1 MVSKQGQARRE
12 TAARV
17 VARLI
22 ARDGRID
29 WRELEFLERSGAFGM
44 LGVARERFME
54 LVGRCIGEQAA
65 APESVE
71 RLEAELGAVR
81 ERDAQLVVAALLV
94 YLSEID
100 HDVQPRESALVRRA
114 LRRWGLTP
122 EALHSE
128 IRVPVERTQ
137 GVLRRA
143 GDAGA

>member
-1 MVSKQGQARRE
+1 MLASDWQARRE

-29 WRELEFLERSGAFGM
+29 WRELEFLERSGAFGA

-54 LVGRCIGEQAA
+54 LVGRCLGEQAA
-65 APESVE
+65 RGGAE

-81 ERDAQLVVAALLV
+81 ERDAQLLVAALLV

-100 HDVQPRESALVRRA
+100 HDVQPRESALVGRA

-122 EALHSE
+122 ESLHRE
-128 IRVPVERTQ
+128 MRVPAERTRS
-137 GVLRRA
+137 VLRLA
-143 GDAGA
+143 GSGSA

>member
-1 MVSKQGQARRE
+1 MVARNWQARRE

-22 ARDGRID
+22 VRDGRID
-29 WRELEFLERSGAFGM
+29 WRELEFLERSGAFGA

-54 LVGRCIGEQAA
+54 LVGRCLGEQAA
-65 APESVE
+65 RGGAEQ
-71 RLEAELGAVR
+71 LEAELGAVR
-81 ERDAQLVVAALLV
+81 ERDAQLLVAALLV

-100 HDVQPRESALVRRA
+100 HDVQPRESALVGRA

-128 IRVPVERTQ
+128 MQLPAERTR
-137 GVLRRA
+137 GVLRLA
-143 GDAGA
+143 GSGSA